1 MLKIKKATPMYT
13 AIFTTKDMYTED
25 DFDLIQTKVTNTIK
39 EYQKVVAIGSM
50 VKNVKVGDMVWIDP
64 SKYEIK
70 KYTEDS
76 IKADLLTNQTIG
88 YNIKTIEIDG
98 EEYMILNENDV
109 VFVINE
115 YENVIDE
122 YKNVSKAKSD
132 LIIDAKEVNSVANLM
147 NLNK

>member
-25 DFDLIQTKVTNTIK
+25 DFDLIQTKATNTIK

-70 KYTEDS
+70 KYSEDS
-76 IKADLLTNQTIG
+76 VKADLLTNQTVG
-88 YNIKTIEIDG
+88 YNIKTIEIDD

-115 YENVIDE
+115 YENVN
-122 YKNVSKAKSD
+122 KNKSD